1 MPTRPRGHKSKARF
15 MVDLSNLD
23 LSHEMQREIAKAIQA
38 TVLQILA
45 TKLDVPRPYIDLAK
59 APGPSG
65 WAGAFVAEDEEE
77 FEKLRRTYQWGR
89 PGGTAVNFFD

>member
-1 MPTRPRGHKSKARF
+1 MARTKKLPKARF

-23 LSHEMQREIAKAIQA
+23 LSQDLQTEIAKAIQA

-65 WAGAFVAEDEEE
+65 WAGALVAEGQEE
-77 FEKLRRTYQWGR
+77 FETLRRTYQWGR
-89 PGGTAVNFFD
+89 PGGTAVDFFD